1 MKQVKLI
8 HDRKLRFA
16 ITGCGRIS
24 ENHFCALEKHAD
36 RVELVAVCDIDDGA
50 LKKAMARTN
59 SQGFKSYSEML
70 ATVAADIVVI
80 ATPSGIHSAQTIEAS
95 FKAFL
100 AEKQLGIGAVLLP
113 YRLVEL
119 HPLNQ
124 YK

>member
-59 SQGFKSYSEML
+59 SQGFKSYSEMHNVL
-70 ATVAADIVVI
+70 YQSSRDVI
-80 ATPSGIHSAQTIEAS
+80 YGSLKVQIR
-95 FKAFL
+95 
-100 AEKQLGIGAVLLP
+100 
-113 YRLVEL
+113 Y
-119 HPLNQ
+119 
-124 YK
+124 